1 MLEMRRQIRSG
12 DIWVKFS
19 NKYSSLESL
28 LVPEDNVDIES
39 LGVGSCFTD
48 YLCVRQSRDLFKNFL
63 SLVGVSLRGIFI
75 YLGKSGQKVGKF
87 SPIKKANPQ

>member
-19 NKYSSLESL
+19 YKYSSLESL

-48 YLCVRQSRDLFKNFL
+48 YLCVRQCVTRRTFVEL
-63 SLVGVSLRGIFI
+63 
-75 YLGKSGQKVGKF
+75 
-87 SPIKKANPQ
+87 AT